1 MINRIAIIDLGS
13 NSVRCGIYEKTDGKI
28 SQIDSIRHTVRLSEG
43 LIKDNLLKKPAM
55 ERTLQAFL
63 NMKTFLDMKYEG
75 IKIVAVAT
83 EAMRRAKNSDVFR
96 NAVLNTTGIE
106 IEILD
111 GETETKFG
119 LFGAKLSAKCD
130 DFYMLDTGGGSFELA
145 LCEKGK
151 LKSHTCLPYGAVVLT
166 ETFHPDEKGT
176 DELDKFMD
184 GVFDNLPWVEKNGF
198 PIVLLGGSNR
208 VLGKLYK
215 GTNSEERQDGLKIPA
230 KAVNEIIEKL
240 ASLTPKQREELAGM
254 EKNRVDIIT
263 SGVAPLKCLMERSGA
278 NELIVSTNS
287 LREGIAFEYLKGM

>member
-1 MINRIAIIDLGS
+1 MIDKIAIIDLGS
-13 NSVRCGIYEKTDGKI
+13 NSVRCGIYEKKSSGKI
-28 SQIDSIRHTVRLSEG
+28 LQIDSIRHTVRLSEG
-43 LIKDNLLKKPAM
+43 LITDNLLKKPAM

-63 NMKTFLDMKYEG
+63 NMKTFLDMKYKG

-83 EAMRRAKNSDVFR
+83 EAMRRAKNSDIFK
-96 NAVLNTTGIE
+96 NAVKNTTGIE

-111 GETETKFG
+111 GETETKYG

-130 DFYMLDTGGGSFELA
+130 NFYMLDTGGGSFELA
-145 LCEKGK
+145 LCENGN

-176 DELDKFMD
+176 DELDKFMNK
-184 GVFDNLPWVEKNGF
+184 VFDTLPWVDKNGY

-215 GTNSEERQDGLKIPA
+215 GTSSEERQDGLKIPA
-230 KAVNEIIEKL
+230 NSVNEIIEKL
-240 ASLTPKQREELAGM
+240 ETLTPEQRMELAGM

-263 SGVAPLKCLMERSGA
+263 SGVAPLKTLMERSGA
-278 NELIVSTNS
+278 CELIVSTNS
-287 LREGIAFEYLKGM
+287 LREGIANEYLK